1 MQTEEQD
8 EQLTLLE
15 DKAAR
20 FKFSFRLLGKEEVE
34 TNKEEVITA
43 WKLILRNYV
52 RDIFDLLNLLKEN
65 IAWSL
70 LDDKKERFYQVK
82 IELEPMLTN
91 YKDYEGE
98 EMRKMINDIILML
111 DEGFHGFRQSFISET
126 YYEDLFRKV
135 LKRYREENEERLE
148 LIYMQDSQDEALI
161 YPDATQ
167 LKNTI
172 VVERANILFACRFGQ
187 VFHNNGRNIKLTVA
201 YILEQ
206 KEQTYNDIYDFLDKY
221 LSYQIAKEH
230 SRMKAEAVFK
240 NIAFKENVDVD
251 KLMLKL
257 KDLIEDKTLNA
268 QKHWF
273 IVYKVFFNKNWLKK
287 STQRLFIDQIN
298 SAFSTLLKCSTAD
311 FHEINSYFK
320 QNDYNEWTLTD
331 CDAPQCCDIYREIAD
346 KLDDEFQ
353 DAKYAKPGTVINTK
367 RVEKFR

>member
-1 MQTEEQD
+1 MMEEQ
-8 EQLTLLE
+8 EEKMALLE
-15 DKAAR
+15 DKAHL
-20 FKFSFRLLGKEEVE
+20 FKYLFTLKGKEVK
-34 TNKEEVITA
+34 TNKEDVTTA
-43 WKLILRNYV
+43 WELILRNYV
-52 RDIFDLLNLLKEN
+52 SDILDLLNLLKDE
-65 IAWSL
+65 ITWSL
-70 LDDKKERFYQVK
+70 LDDKRERFHQIK
-82 IELEPMLTN
+82 IELEPMLNT
-91 YKDYEGE
+91 YEDCVGE

-126 YYEDLFRKV
+126 YYEGLFRKV
-135 LKRYREENEERLE
+135 MKRYREENEERLE

-172 VVERANILFACRFGQ
+172 VVERANILFGCRFGQ
-187 VFHNNGRNIKLTVA
+187 VFHNNGRNIKLIVA

-221 LSYQIAKEH
+221 LSYQIAMEH
-230 SRMKAEAVFK
+230 SRMKVEAVFK

-320 QNDYNEWTLTD
+320 QNDYNEWTLAD

-353 DAKYAKPGTVINTK
+353 DAKYAKPGKVINTK